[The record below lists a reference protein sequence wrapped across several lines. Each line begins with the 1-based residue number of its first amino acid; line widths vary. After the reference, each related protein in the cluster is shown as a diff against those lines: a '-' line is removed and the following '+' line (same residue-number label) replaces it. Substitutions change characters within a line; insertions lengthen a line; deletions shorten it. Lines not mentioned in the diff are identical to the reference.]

1 MTTVRGWL
9 HAHADLPRLDLELLI
24 SHVMSLSR
32 VQILTHPEYQ
42 LTNEQL
48 IHLGTEVAQ
57 LREDFP
63 IAYILGQREF
73 WGLSFKV
80 NPAVL
85 IPRPETELLVQW
97 AIERAPQGG
106 RLLDLGTGSGA
117 IAIAIESER
126 RDLLITAVDCS
137 EAALKVAKKNAVDH
151 QSRVTFLN
159 SNWFSN
165 VTGHWDIIVANP
177 PYIAPGDAHLPALQ
191 AEPQLALVSPNK
203 GLADLK
209 QIIENSPNYLAPGG
223 MLALEHGYNQAEP
236 VNKMMNANGFTQV
249 ESMQDLAFIARAT
262 SGRRFRAER

>member
-1 MTTVRGWL
+1 MRGWL

-106 RLLDLGTGSGA
+106 RLLELGHGQ
-117 IAIAIESER
+117 R
-126 RDLLITAVDCS
+126 RDRHRHRKRAT
-137 EAALKVAKKNAVDH
+137 
-151 QSRVTFLN
+151 
-159 SNWFSN
+159 
-165 VTGHWDIIVANP
+165 
-177 PYIAPGDAHLPALQ
+177 
-191 AEPQLALVSPNK
+191 
-203 GLADLK
+203 GLAYYGCRL
-209 QIIENSPNYLAPGG
+209 Q
-223 MLALEHGYNQAEP
+223 
-236 VNKMMNANGFTQV
+236 
-249 ESMQDLAFIARAT
+249 
-262 SGRRFRAER
+262 